1 MGGDFA
7 TGAAAAGAN
16 EALIEH
22 LSNGLGLDNT
32 TDQGRELEKVASQ
45 LIGLVAAGLVE
56 GDLQQGSDIAKNA
69 TAFNG
74 QLHTKQKEFA
84 REAAAQSEGE
94 FTVEQ
99 LESQLRRSFNL
110 EEGLHPGRDIVS
122 TEDTK
127 YDLGGVWVDSA
138 DGIHQVQLLDDPDIE
153 AIQYLMS
160 FDRGYTWGSQD
171 LGILPDQQSMPNVSW
186 PISSGDSPLLL
197 NAELNGISFTL
208 ALQSFEVATKGSS
221 QLEAGL
227 KFNPGAYNY
236 SPVDVGGKTYY
247 MGLVVIILNTI
258 INIMKLLTL
267 RLVLWLLKP
276 QL

>member
-1 MGGDFA
+1 ANTSKDAATAGSKAASTTKGFDLSTWSGKGGYALNGLGQAGMQATAQTIVNGGSFQDNLGGALVSRAYSTMQALALHAVGDFAKENQWADGSPEKIALHATVGGLLSKAMGGDFA

-74 QLHTKQKEFA
+74 QLHAKQKEFA

-99 LESQLRRSFNL
+99 LESQLRRSVNL
-110 EEGLHPGRDIVS
+110 E
-122 TEDTK
+122 
-127 YDLGGVWVDSA
+127 
-138 DGIHQVQLLDDPDIE
+138 
-153 AIQYLMS
+153 
-160 FDRGYTWGSQD
+160 
-171 LGILPDQQSMPNVSW
+171 
-186 PISSGDSPLLL
+186 
-197 NAELNGISFTL
+197 
-208 ALQSFEVATKGSS
+208 
-221 QLEAGL
+221 
-227 KFNPGAYNY
+227 
-236 SPVDVGGKTYY
+236 
-247 MGLVVIILNTI
+247 
-258 INIMKLLTL
+258 
-267 RLVLWLLKP
+267 
-276 QL
+276 